1 MKTRLTLVKGLDL
14 LLLLSTIADQPSTF
28 AQGTA
33 FTYQGRLNDGANP
46 ANGIYDLRFAIYNGD
61 IGGTPLGGLLTNSA
75 TGVSN
80 GLLTVTLD
88 FGNQF
93 PGAARWLEIGVRSNG
108 GGAFS
113 VLSPRQQIRATPYA
127 ITAGNVTGPVAAANI
142 TGTLPVTQL
151 PPSVVTNGA
160 SGVNF
165 TGTFSGNG
173 AGITGVN
180 VSTLRMNQAPVAAWG
195 NNFYGQTTIPVGLS
209 NVVAIA
215 AGGYH
220 GLALRQQNVP
230 ATLALLNGNNVFH
243 GTISAPGFTGNG
255 DGLTN
260 LDASKIS
267 SGTLADARLSANVAL
282 RAGGNSFTGNQSMSG
297 SLDFGAQTRQMLN
310 LWNAEYAIGVQ
321 SDALYFRTG
330 NDYHWYR
337 GGSHSDVNGNAG
349 GGGGVPLMS
358 LNRSGF
364 LGLGTTT
371 PSFPLDVQSGLAV
384 GRFTTT
390 NNANGAVLALR
401 NNTASPTYLGA
412 INFEDSGTPGQI
424 AYLASGQMTFRVG
437 GADKM
442 NLRAGG
448 LYVDNAIVLTSDR
461 NAKQDFAAVDA
472 QEVLEKVA
480 ALPLQS
486 WSYTNRPGV
495 KHVGPMAQDFRAAF
509 GLGEDDKHIATVD
522 ADGVALAA
530 IQGLNQKLTD
540 ELRQKGTEITELKQ
554 RLDALEKIII
564 NQKSN

>member
-1 MKTRLTLVKGLDL
+1 VGL
-14 LLLLSTIADQPSTF
+14 SNVVAIAGGFFHSL
-28 AQGTA
+28 ALKSNGTVVA
-33 FTYQGRLNDGANP
+33 WGAGATNS
-46 ANGIYDLRFAIYNGD
+46 
-61 IGGTPLGGLLTNSA
+61 GGLPDL
-75 TGVSN
+75 G
-80 GLLTVTLD
+80 
-88 FGNQF
+88 Q
-93 PGAARWLEIGVRSNG
+93 
-108 GGAFS
+108 
-113 VLSPRQQIRATPYA
+113 A
-127 ITAGNVTGPVAAANI
+127 I
-142 TGTLPVTQL
+142 
-151 PPSVVTNGA
+151 
-160 SGVNF
+160 
-165 TGTFSGNG
+165 
-173 AGITGVN
+173 
-180 VSTLRMNQAPVAAWG
+180 
-195 NNFYGQTTIPVGLS
+195 IPVGLS

-215 AGGYH
+215 AGELYSLALKSDGTVAAWGNNGFGQTNIPAGLSNVVAIAGGYSH
-220 GLALRQQNVP
+220 SLALKLDGTVVAWGAGTDNTGNPHLGQSIVPLGLSNVVAIAAGGLHSLALKRDGTVAAWGENGQGQTTLPVGLSNVVAIAGGRGHSLALRQQNVP
-230 ATLALLNGNNVFH
+230 ATLALLNGNNVFQ
-243 GTISAPGFTGNG
+243 GAITATGFTGNG
-255 DGLTN
+255 GGLTNLNPANIAGTLSPIQIPN

-267 SGTLADARLSANVAL
+267 SGTVADARLSANVAL

-310 LWNAEYAIGVQ
+310 LWNAEYGIGVQ
-321 SDALYFRTG
+321 GDALYFRTG

-337 GGSHSDVNGNAG
+337 SGSHSDVNGNAG

-364 LGLGTTT
+364 LGLGITT
-371 PSFPLDVQSGLAV
+371 PGFPLDVQSGLAV

>member
-46 ANGIYDLRFAIYNGD
+46 ANGIYDLRFAIYDLNS
-61 IGGTPLGGLLTNSA
+61 GGAQQGNLVTNAA

-80 GLLTVTLD
+80 GLFTVALD

-93 PGAARWLEIGVRSNG
+93 PGANRWLEIGVRSNG

-113 VLSPRQQIRATPYA
+113 VLSPRHQIRATPYA

-142 TGTLPVTQL
+142 TGTLPAAQL
-151 PPSVVTNGA
+151 PSSVVTNGA

-282 RAGGNSFTGNQSMSG
+282 RAGGNSFFDNQSKSG
-297 SLDFGAQTRQMLN
+297 SLDFGAQTRQMIN
-310 LWNAEYAIGVQ
+310 LWDAEYAIGVQ
-321 SDALYFRTG
+321 SDTLYQRSNTRFS
-330 NDYHWYR
+330 WFR
-337 GGSHSDVNGNAG
+337 GGTHNDSENNAG
-349 GGGGVPLMS
+349 GGTVLMT
-358 LNRSGF
+358 LNS
-364 LGLGTTT
+364 
-371 PSFPLDVQSGLAV
+371 SGLTV
-384 GRFTTT
+384 
-390 NNANGAVLALR
+390 NG
-401 NNTASPTYLGA
+401 
-412 INFEDSGTPGQI
+412 
-424 AYLASGQMTFRVG
+424 TFVSS
-437 GADKM
+437 
-442 NLRAGG
+442 
-448 LYVDNAIVLTSDR
+448 SDR
-461 NAKQDFAAVDA
+461 NVKENFTPVNA

-480 ALPLQS
+480 ALPLSRWNYKEDKSQA
-486 WSYTNRPGV
+486 
-495 KHVGPMAQDFRAAF
+495 HLGPMAQDFFAAF
-509 GLGEDDKHIATVD
+509 GVGPDDKHITTVD

-530 IQGLNQKLTD
+530 IQGLNQKVD
-540 ELRQKGTEITELKQ
+540 SENAGLRSENAELKRELFEIKQ
-554 RLDALEKIII
+554 LLLKLSAKKD
-564 NQKSN
+564 